1 MTIKKLYIAEDGEE
15 FETEEECLE
24 YEGKRDVHDAIL
36 MFDSNRLPI
45 VDTDS
50 VTAFEDANYL
60 YIIDAEKAK
69 AFFDY
74 VSDAYCLATPNL
86 EEVEDHALFAYDYD
100 HSCQSYIDVDDKI
113 ADLEVLRDELRD
125 RAREYITEMYKE
137 GEEKQP

>member
-1 MTIKKLYIAEDGEE
+1 MTTKIIYIAEDGEE
-15 FETEEECLE
+15 FDTSDECLK
-24 YEGKRDVHDAIL
+24 YEAKRDAHGAVI

-50 VTAFEDANYL
+50 VTAFEDSNYL

-100 HSCQSYIDVDDKI
+100 HSCQSYIDLDGKI

-137 GEEKQP
+137 GDGK

>member
-1 MTIKKLYIAEDGEE
+1 MTTKIIYIAEDGEE
-15 FETEEECLE
+15 FDTSDECLK
-24 YEGKRDVHDAIL
+24 YEKKRDVHNAVI
-36 MFDSNRLPI
+36 MFAGNRLPI
-45 VDTDS
+45 TDTDS
-50 VTAFEDANYL
+50 VTAFEDSNYL

-69 AFFDY
+69 AFFEY

-100 HSCQSYIDVDDKI
+100 HSCQSYIDVDGKI

-137 GEEKQP
+137 GDGK